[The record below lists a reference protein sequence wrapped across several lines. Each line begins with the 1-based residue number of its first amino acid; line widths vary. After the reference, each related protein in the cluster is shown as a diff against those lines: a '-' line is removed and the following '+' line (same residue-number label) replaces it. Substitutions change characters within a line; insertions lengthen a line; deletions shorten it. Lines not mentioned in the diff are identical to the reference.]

1 MSRTLGECAVQ
12 REQASHQQSQPKRIS
27 AETPLTTHWHTSQL
41 MEEEGVEVGTVDL
54 RVAKRARLILA
65 VLVMERRSAR
75 RCSVHIRRM
84 TAQAKKVDVVD
95 LEQTGIRG
103 PVRRVAR
110 QASLVGLHRSVF
122 EDERPHG
129 VGMALGADRKL
140 AGGGAHLVAGLRSV
154 RIMTVAALDEPDIDA
169 MPVGPGEF
177 SLLRGMASIAQRRL
191 GLRQHEIHIARVV
204 RVVTVRARN
213 ATCQMLG
220 LGEVL
225 RFQAGL
231 MASGADLRGL
241 SWTQGFEADDLGNVA
256 AAIHVGLAG
265 TVTALASMLAAL
277 QQRGVGS
284 ARKVLVPHFLMAGLA
299 DVSFGVLSTGRAG
312 QGGGGLRSRV
322 SRVLLSR
329 SDMRVAD

>member
-1 MSRTLGECAVQ
+1 M
-12 REQASHQQSQPKRIS
+12 
-27 AETPLTTHWHTSQL
+27 
-41 MEEEGVEVGTVDL
+41 DL
-54 RVAKRARLILA
+54 CVAHGARL
-65 VLVMERRSAR
+65 VLGRLVVIRPHRPARS
-75 RCSVHIRRM
+75 SVHVRRM
-84 TAQAKKVDVVD
+84 TTQAEEVDVVH
-95 LEQTGIRG
+95 LQQARIGRA
-103 PVRRVAR
+103 VRRVAG
-110 QASLVGLHRSVF
+110 QASFVGLHRSMLVYK
-122 EDERPHG
+122 RPHG

-140 AGGGAHLVAGLRSV
+140 AGGGAHLVAGLGPV
-154 RIMTVAALDEPDIDA
+154 RIVTVAALDESDIDA
-169 MPVGPGEF
+169 MAVRPGKF
-177 SLLRGMASIAQRRL
+177 GLLRGMASIAQRRL
-191 GLRQHEIHIARVV
+191 RLRQHEIHIAGVV

-213 ATCQMLG
+213 ATRQVLG

-225 RFQAGL
+225 RFQASL
-231 MASGADLRGL
+231 MASRADLRGL
-241 SWTQGFEADDLGNVA
+241 SWTQGFEADDLGDVA